1 MPTGAMLTTL
11 SRRLPIGLMVLLVCA
26 AAGLT
31 FADWWAGAPA
41 KVVDPNA
48 AVDLM
53 GVENTAAAPAAKFA
67 VVPPIATAPEV
78 TKHAASPAVSA
89 ELLSSQLVEA
99 EVQGTA
105 TAVATDSADD
115 GIVYFDGR
123 PMRKARTMDMT
134 VTAYSPDATSCGP
147 FADGYTA
154 SGYSIWTNGMKLAA
168 ADTSVLPF
176 GSVITVPGY
185 NDEKPVPVLDR
196 GGAIKGNRLDML
208 YPTHSIAMKWGRQKL
223 QVVVWEYADE

>member
-1 MPTGAMLTTL
+1 
-11 SRRLPIGLMVLLVCA
+11 MVLLVCA

-41 KVVDPNA
+41 KVVDPKA

-53 GVENTAAAPAAKFA
+53 AVENSAAVPTAKFA
-67 VVPPIATAPEV
+67 VVPPIATAPEP
-78 TKHAASPAVSA
+78 TKHAASPAVS
-89 ELLSSQLVEA
+89 ELFSSQLVEA
-99 EVQGTA
+99 DVQVTSALPA
-105 TAVATDSADD
+105 TESPDD
-115 GIVYFDGR
+115 AIVYFDGR
-123 PMRKARTMDMT
+123 PMRKARTIDMT

-185 NDEKPVPVLDR
+185 NDDKPVPVLDR

-208 YPTHSIAMKWGRQKL
+208 YPTHSVAMKWGRQKL